1 MPSKNISQSAHF
13 QPATNGPNFSTYDFL
28 ILYNS
33 DATIAT
39 IATIATWV
47 RLFCCYLRRNVREA
61 GTYGRAAIPTIHSYT
76 YLCLCMCT
84 LQNWFLDDWVNNA
97 CDLPSNYCYA
107 YIKYHVQFILHVCN
121 SFLLCYDAKN
131 KCQKYNKM
139 LKFLK

>member
-28 ILYNS
+28 ILYIIPTRRHELDCS
-33 DATIAT
+33 AAIYVVC
-39 IATIATWV
+39 TWS
-47 RLFCCYLRRNVREA
+47 RYLRKSCY
-61 GTYGRAAIPTIHSYT
+61 TYYIHSYT